1 MLRTIAS
8 LVGLIALFASATA
21 KAEFAVPSCEALD
34 EWAADVPT
42 VRGADREQG
51 FAVIE
56 RMKSDAVS
64 APVFGKPYALLSADE
79 LSQVNLRLVECVRLV
94 DRGVNPLMASRLA
107 QTQTFVSRD
116 AQNERLP
123 TPDDMPINNRQ
134 TR

>member
-1 MLRTIAS
+1 MLRTIPCLIGLLA
-8 LVGLIALFASATA
+8 LLIAVTA

-42 VRGADREQG
+42 VRGADRNSG

-56 RMKSDAVS
+56 RMKSAAVS
-64 APVFGKPYALLSADE
+64 EPVFGKRYESLSADE
-79 LSQVNLRLVECVRLV
+79 LSQVNLRLVECLRQV
-94 DRGVNPLMASRLA
+94 DRGVDPLMASRLA

-116 AQNERLP
+116 AQNRRAPRSEE
-123 TPDDMPINNRQ
+123 PISSGRQ